1 VLKFHPLKLK
11 ARTSAAEDAVCLT
24 FEVPPELR
32 EAYRFEAGQH
42 LGLRLKIDGEETRR
56 TYSIVSPA
64 HGADLSIGVRV
75 QPGGRISHY
84 LAERVR
90 IGEALEVLTPN
101 GSFHTRL
108 EPARA
113 KDYVAFAAGS
123 GITPVMSIAATV
135 LEAEPLSRFIL
146 FYGNRST
153 SSTMFLEELLALKDR
168 FVTRFAVHFVMS
180 REPQDIELFN
190 GRLTAAK
197 IRELAQACV
206 LDPARTDEFFLCGP
220 GSMVEDLN
228 ATLRDLGAT
237 GRIHTE
243 LFRAD
248 GAPASAVEVSA
259 AGRSGAAEAIGVPA
273 PAGDLAQVAV
283 VMDGRRRVF
292 NMPMDG
298 EAILDAA
305 ARHGIELPFSCRAG
319 VCSTCRTKVV
329 RGRVEMA
336 QNFALEDWEVE
347 AGYVLCC
354 QSRPTSPE
362 LEITYD
368 ER

>member
-1 VLKFHPLKLK
+1 MLKFHRLKLK

-24 FEVPPELR
+24 FEVPAELR

-42 LGLRLKIDGEETRR
+42 LGLRLDIDGEEARR

-64 HGADLSIGVRV
+64 HGTDLAIGVRV

-84 LAERVR
+84 LAERLR
-90 IGEALEVLTPN
+90 LGDTLEVLTPN
-101 GSFHTRL
+101 GSFHTRI
-108 EPARA
+108 EPDRA
-113 KDYVAFAAGS
+113 KVYVALAAGS
-123 GITPVMSIAATV
+123 GITPVISIAATV
-135 LEAEPLSRFIL
+135 LEAEPLSRFMLI
-146 FYGNRST
+146 YGNRST
-153 SSTMFLEELLALKDR
+153 SRAMFLEELLALKDR
-168 FVTRFAVHFVMS
+168 YLTRFAVHFVMS

-197 IRELAQACV
+197 VRELAECGV
-206 LDPARTDEFFLCGP
+206 LDPAGTDEFFLCGP

-228 ATLRDLGAT
+228 ATLRELGAR

-243 LFRAD
+243 LFRSD
-248 GAPASAVEVSA
+248 GTAVSAVEVA
-259 AGRSGAAEAIGVPA
+259 ASGEAPGAAAPA
-273 PAGDLAQVAV
+273 PLAAGDLAQVAV

-292 NMPMDG
+292 SMPMDG

-329 RGRVEMA
+329 RGSVEMA

-354 QSRPTSPE
+354 QSRPTSSE